1 MSLISNNRPRNLE
14 DRLPHG
20 NTQMIN
26 YVVFK
31 IVSETLWKQFLFLTV
46 WIYRNCIIEKYFAF

>member
-1 MSLISNNRPRNLE
+1 MSLISKNRPRNLE

-31 IVSETLWKQFLFLTV
+31 IVSETLSKAIFVVDSMNLQKL
-46 WIYRNCIIEKYFAF
+46 YY